1 MTDAYIRAFGAYLP
15 ERVVG
20 NLELAGR
27 LGCTPEWIV
36 EMSGIEERRYAS
48 EGQTV
53 ACLAAAAAQR
63 CLERAG
69 ATAAQ
74 LDMIL
79 VASGSGERRF
89 PGPAVEVAAKLG
101 APGIPALD
109 LPMASAGGLAA
120 MALAADLLVRYPSIL
135 VIAAEKMS
143 AVVSQRAV
151 EKGTAMLFGD
161 GAGACLLGTR
171 PGPLRI
177 LDSALHSD
185 GAYSEDLRLE
195 FGGGLVMN
203 GRSIILQASRK
214 LPAVITEL
222 LDRNSLRAGD
232 VSAFLLH
239 QANQNLMDRVARA
252 LGVEARR
259 FPSNIRRYGNTSS
272 ASLLIAASEWWDT
285 ELPPPGA
292 RVCFAAF
299 GAGVHWGAALCE
311 VVQ

>member
-1 MTDAYIRAFGAYLP
+1 VADAYIRAFGAYLP
-15 ERVVG
+15 ERAVG
-20 NLELAGR
+20 NRELAER

-36 EMSGIEERRYAS
+36 EMSGIEERRYAAP
-48 EGQTV
+48 GQTV
-53 ACLAAAAAQR
+53 ACLAAAAGKQ

-69 ATAAQ
+69 APAPH

-89 PGPAVEVAAKLG
+89 PGPAVEVAAQLG

-109 LPMASAGGLAA
+109 LPMASAGGLVAV
-120 MALAADLLVRYPSIL
+120 ALAADLLARYPSIL

-143 AVVSQRAV
+143 AVVTQDGV

-161 GAGACLLGTR
+161 GAGACLVGTR
-171 PGPLRI
+171 PGPLSI

-185 GAYSEDLRLE
+185 GAYSEDLHLE
-195 FGGGLVMN
+195 FGGGLAMN

-214 LPAVITEL
+214 LPAVILEL
-222 LDRNSLRAGD
+222 LERNALAPQD

-252 LGVEARR
+252 LGVEPRR
-259 FPSNIRRYGNTSS
+259 FPTNIRRYGNTSS
-272 ASLLIAASEWWDT
+272 ASLLIAASEWW
-285 ELPPPGA
+285 EAERPAPGA

-311 VVQ
+311 VA